1 MVVLSLHVQGDPNM
15 LEKYISLAF
24 CIDFQLC
31 IVHSVSPQEAKA
43 QQSLTLEHGL
53 LFISHLHQI
62 LLLKNSS
69 SQVGSLAGW
78 SLVLR
83 SLVL

>member
-31 IVHSVSPQEAKA
+31 IVHSVSP
-43 QQSLTLEHGL
+43 L
-53 LFISHLHQI
+53 
-62 LLLKNSS
+62 
-69 SQVGSLAGW
+69 
-78 SLVLR
+78 
-83 SLVL
+83 